1 MSSLNVTTVNLHPR
15 RAARQ
20 CVLEALFAYQF
31 SKNER
36 TEIINQLVNK
46 NPDLKNHYDFI
57 KSLFDTVFTKM
68 DWAEKLIKVHLENWE
83 LDRVANIDKI
93 LLKMGICEIYFISE
107 IPPKVTITEMVEI
120 AKIYS
125 TDESPIFINGILDAV
140 FKDYLKENKE

>member
-1 MSSLNVTTVNLHPR
+1 MTTVNLHPR

-36 TEIINQLVNK
+36 KEIINQLVNK
-46 NPDLKNHYDFI
+46 NSELKDHYNFI
-57 KSLFDTVFTKM
+57 KSLFDIVFTKM
-68 DWAEKLIKVHLENWE
+68 DWTEKLIKSHLENWE

-93 LLKMGICEIYFISE
+93 LLKMGICEIYFISD

>member
-1 MSSLNVTTVNLHPR
+1 MTTVNLHPR

-36 TEIINQLVNK
+36 TGIINQLVNK
-46 NPDLKNHYDFI
+46 NPDLKDHYDFI
-57 KSLFDTVFTKM
+57 KSLFDIVFAKM
-68 DWAEKLIKVHLENWE
+68 DWTEKLIKAHLENWE

-93 LLKMGICEIYFISE
+93 LLKMGICEIYFISD

>member
-1 MSSLNVTTVNLHPR
+1 MTTVNLHPR

-36 TEIINQLVNK
+36 KEIINQLVNK
-46 NPDLKNHYDFI
+46 NPELKDHYNFI
-57 KSLFDTVFTKM
+57 KSLFDIVFTKM
-68 DWAEKLIKVHLENWE
+68 DWTEKLIKSHLENWE
-83 LDRVANIDKI
+83 LDRVANVDKI
-93 LLKMGICEIYFISE
+93 LLKMGICEIYFISD